1 MALGAFAE
9 WATGMGT
16 SFGLGMYLPTPAT
29 FPMLIGGAY
38 RSWWEERRLKPVV
51 ESVRN
56 EQGGPAAQKKSAQM
70 LLLTFM
76 IAAGALA
83 GEAFYGVEA
92 AVLAVLDGIS
102 VGGQPLSLYSWWP
115 YARLGGFVMINV
127 ILGILIYA
135 LFSKAGIIGTGG
147 TGGGPPKP
155 AKVRGPAKPTQTA
168 SAVMDAELAD

>member
-1 MALGAFAE
+1 M
-9 WATGMGT
+9 
-16 SFGLGMYLPTPAT
+16 GMYLPTPAT

-56 EQGGPAAQKKSAQM
+56 EEGGPAAEKRSAQM

-76 IAAGALA
+76 IAAGALT

-92 AVLAVLDGIS
+92 AILAVLDGLVVNEQS
-102 VGGQPLSLYSWWP
+102 LSLYSWWP

-127 ILGILIYA
+127 ILGVIIYA
-135 LFSKAGIIGTGG
+135 LFSKAGIIGGGPGDDPPKTTKVRATDRGPKKG
-147 TGGGPPKP
+147 TG
-155 AKVRGPAKPTQTA
+155 VL
-168 SAVMDAELAD
+168 DAELAD